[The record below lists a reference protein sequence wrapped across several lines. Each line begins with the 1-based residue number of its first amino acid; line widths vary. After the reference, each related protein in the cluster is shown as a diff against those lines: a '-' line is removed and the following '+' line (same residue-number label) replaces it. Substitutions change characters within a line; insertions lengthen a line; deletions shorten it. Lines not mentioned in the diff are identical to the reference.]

1 MEIKPAY
8 ALIYIVLCVLWVVWK
23 WRERRAALQA
33 AVTKPKGRRKLR
45 PRTPKSCADCQCES
59 ESEVKTP
66 REVKPWCEVKSRR
79 GRKKRIDTEGHAC
92 WNKECDYYGV
102 TDARIHALVGYG
114 HHGKGER
121 IQDLF
126 CQACQTKVSARRD
139 TALYRLKTPAQRVG
153 EVLAMLAE
161 GLDVNAAVR
170 VSNHTEATIQ
180 RWLTRAGMHGERMHQ
195 HFFQHLELKHIQL
208 DEIKARLREKTQEL
222 WVWVAI
228 DVPSKVIPV
237 LEVGR
242 RTQAMA
248 NRVVH
253 RLKETLALGCLPVF
267 TTDGL
272 RQYFYAL
279 TAHWGQWV
287 MQEGKRKPQWQVSP
301 GLLYGQVIKRY
312 RRRRVVRVEHVM
324 QWGVLAELK
333 TRLKALGLSGR
344 LNTAFVERVNLTIR
358 QGVSML
364 IRRTWGTAQ
373 TEGGLK
379 LRLAW
384 WQGYYHF
391 IRPHLSLRM
400 AYVQPIPRKG
410 GQLAKRYRSRT
421 PAMAAGL
428 TDHRWTA
435 KEFLSH
441 PLPVG

>member
-1 MEIKPAY
+1 
-8 ALIYIVLCVLWVVWK
+8 
-23 WRERRAALQA
+23 
-33 AVTKPKGRRKLR
+33 
-45 PRTPKSCADCQCES
+45 
-59 ESEVKTP
+59 
-66 REVKPWCEVKSRR
+66 VKPWCEVKSRR

-126 CQACQTKVSARRD
+126 CQACQTKVSERRD